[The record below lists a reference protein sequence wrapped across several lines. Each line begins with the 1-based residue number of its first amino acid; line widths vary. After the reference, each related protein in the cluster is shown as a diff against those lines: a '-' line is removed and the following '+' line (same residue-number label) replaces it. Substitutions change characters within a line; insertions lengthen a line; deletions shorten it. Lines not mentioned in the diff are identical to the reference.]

1 MSGKK
6 GLLLMVLG
14 VILAACAGV
23 QAESITVVNGDF
35 ENSGATPDDGNGTDM
50 VLDGWSFLGG
60 GTATGVHNPSASQI
74 AAEAHSGTYCAF
86 VNGASWGGAGPVQQ
100 ILTATYQPNMTY
112 TLTAYVAYRND
123 LSGYPVD
130 AELQLW
136 DVDNAEHFST
146 ASTVLDITTA
156 GEWQLITASFTTGT
170 TDDCLGDH
178 IAIRFNRVNG
188 SDGQLL
194 IDDVSLDATAVPE
207 PATMSLLAFGGLGI
221 LLRRK
226 R

>member
-1 MSGKK
+1 MMGMS
-6 GLLLMVLG
+6 
-14 VILAACAGV
+14 VILAACVGTSPG
-23 QAESITVVNGDF
+23 AEIFSDDF
-35 ENSGATPDDGNGTDM
+35 ENAGATPDDGYGTDM

-60 GTATGVHNPSASQI
+60 GTATGVHNPSAAQI

-86 VNGASWGGAGPVQQ
+86 VNGSSWGGAGPVQQ
-100 ILTATYQPNMTY
+100 VLTATYQPNTTY

-123 LSGYPVD
+123 LSDHPVD

-136 DVDNAEHFST
+136 DVDHATHFSV
-146 ASTVLDITTA
+146 ASSVLDITAA
-156 GEWQLITASFTTGT
+156 GEWQLITAGFTTGT

-178 IAIRFNRVNG
+178 IAVRFNLIN

-194 IDDVSLDATAVPE
+194 IDDVTLTPE
-207 PATMSLLAFGGLGI
+207 PATMCLLGVGGLGM